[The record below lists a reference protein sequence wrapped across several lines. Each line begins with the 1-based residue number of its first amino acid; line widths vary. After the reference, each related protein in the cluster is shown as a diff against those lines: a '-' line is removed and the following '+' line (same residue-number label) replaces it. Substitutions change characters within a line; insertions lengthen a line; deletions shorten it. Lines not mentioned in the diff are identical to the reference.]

1 MDDIQ
6 ITSTSQARTSA
17 ATLAEDA
24 AYYTSLVEELK
35 NASAQIQANWEGDA
49 ADINDIV
56 TRIATVCGE
65 FEAKIVPTLKDLSAA
80 ITSLADDIDVAAS
93 STVEGGSNAVSGG
106 SDTSNTDTAAATET
120 AAAEGGKEK
129 KGFWQ
134 YHGDNFANDWD
145 YSGCDSGLDYI
156 GATVDGIVGTV
167 GSAVNFVVDGCSEIL
182 GWLFG

>member
-17 ATLAEDA
+17 STLAEDA
-24 AYYTSLVEELK
+24 AYYTSLVEELR
-35 NASAQIQANWEGDA
+35 NASTQIQSNWEGDA

-56 TRIATVCGE
+56 VRIESVCGE

-80 ITSLADDIDVAAS
+80 ITTLADDIDTAAS

-106 SDTSNTDTAAATET
+106 TGAENTGTAAANES
-120 AAAEGGKEK
+120 AKAEKEK
-129 KGFWQ
+129 KGFWK

-145 YSGCDSGLDYI
+145 YSGCDGALDYV
-156 GATVDGIVGTV
+156 GATVDGLCGTV
-167 GSAVNFVVDGCSEIL
+167 GSVVNFVVDGVGELLDWI
-182 GWLFG
+182 F

>member
-17 ATLAEDA
+17 STLAEDA
-24 AYYTSLVEELK
+24 AYYTTLVEELRT
-35 NASAQIQANWEGDA
+35 ASTQIQANWEGDA

-56 TRIATVCGE
+56 SRIEIVCGE
-65 FEAKIVPTLKDLSAA
+65 FEAKIVPTLKDLSSA
-80 ITSLADDIDVAAS
+80 ITTLADDIDVAAS
-93 STVEGGSNAVSGG
+93 STVEGGSNDVSGNDG
-106 SDTSNTDTAAATET
+106 TSTGATDGAAGQ
-120 AAAEGGKEK
+120 AAEGGKEK
-129 KGFWQ
+129 KSFWK

-156 GATVDGIVGTV
+156 GATVDGVVGTV
-167 GSAVNFVVDGCSEIL
+167 GSVVNFVVDGASEIL